1 VAKAVNR
8 DQLFAEL
15 EALSE
20 NDIEAGLDTG
30 VWGEDK
36 CQLVEHYLDQLK
48 LTTMQFDAATT
59 AKEAALAAAAH
70 AKKATSIA
78 LASLIVAAG
87 AMVAAMASA
96 FVAFLA
102 LQN

>member
-1 VAKAVNR
+1 MAVNR

-48 LTTMQFDAATT
+48 LTTMQFEAATT
-59 AKEAALAAAAH
+59 AAAH
-70 AKKATSIA
+70 AKKATSTA
-78 LASLIVAAG
+78 LAALIIAAG

-102 LQN
+102 LRNWTW